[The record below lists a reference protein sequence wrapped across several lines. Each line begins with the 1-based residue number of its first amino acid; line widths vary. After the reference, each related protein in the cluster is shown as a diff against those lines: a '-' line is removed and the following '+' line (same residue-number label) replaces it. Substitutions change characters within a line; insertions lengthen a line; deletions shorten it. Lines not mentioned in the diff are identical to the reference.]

1 MASSCTRPGTVPK
14 LQGSVGV
21 EVELVGLH
29 VEKHSMLLQVLFNY
43 RRKSTKG
50 WNITQVGTP

>member
-1 MASSCTRPGTVPK
+1 MAASCTRPGKVPK
-14 LQGSVGV
+14 LQGSVRI
-21 EVELVGLH
+21 EVELVGLQL
-29 VEKHSMLLQVLFNY
+29 EKHSLLLQVLFNY